1 MVVVQRLGDPPPT
14 GPGILG
20 WDELCGLDD
29 DEPAEVLDGS
39 TPWLLAFTS
48 GSTGR
53 PKGAVHTHGGISYGF
68 MLDLGLPLDTRPGD
82 RYFYPADMGWL
93 AGPMGGVGPL
103 TLGATV
109 VLFDGV
115 TDFPAAGPNLE
126 ADRGPSSDALGS
138 GPDDG
143 APAGG
148 ERSRVGGAL
157 RAGLAADHGR
167 GW

>member
-1 MVVVQRLGDPPPT
+1 MV
-14 GPGILG
+14 
-20 WDELCGLDD
+20 
-29 DEPAEVLDGS
+29 S

-68 MLDLGLPLDTRPGD
+68 MLDLGIPLDTRPGD

-115 TDFPAAGPNLE
+115 TDSRNLT
-126 ADRGPSSDALGS
+126 GS
-138 GPDDG
+138 GSS
-143 APAGG
+143 
-148 ERSRVGGAL
+148 SRPT
-157 RAGLAADHGR
+157 R
-167 GW
+167 